1 MLSGFTWTQNMM
13 KVNSLPKNGIQVC
26 LESMVFLGGEIL
38 HYDDKEKTQCEMQMI
53 FFKKN
58 TCHILKEKSQNYI
71 TMFEQ

>member
-53 FFKKN
+53 FF
-58 TCHILKEKSQNYI
+58 
-71 TMFEQ
+71 